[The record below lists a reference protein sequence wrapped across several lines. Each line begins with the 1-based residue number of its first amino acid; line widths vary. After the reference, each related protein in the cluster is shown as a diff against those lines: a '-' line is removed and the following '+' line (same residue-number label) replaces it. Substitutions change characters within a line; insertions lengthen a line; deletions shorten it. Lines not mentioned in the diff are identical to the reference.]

1 MRLFYGPLFAET
13 ALEVSTTVA
22 TMILQFRFQ
31 IALILF
37 FFSISAD
44 TLQESDYD
52 QLVRGL
58 VEPIHYDLSLLIDME
73 KLTTVGEVSI
83 LLKVLSSSL
92 SQFCIH
98 MDKRFLS
105 LRKSYGGM
113 EIGMEVVSTPNDK
126 QNIKQEE
133 EEKKWTTEQWN
144 RLLGHKSQEKFNLHI
159 IKVPEPLR
167 PVRGDLVRLA
177 INFTGKINRRQYRG
191 LFEIQG
197 YPIIVGPMLPR
208 GLRFAPPMVT
218 NRSSIVLFV
227 CLINTFREFSPFAP
241 IIWKPFCKSD
251 I

>member
-22 TMILQFRFQ
+22 TMNLQFRFQ
-31 IALILF
+31 IALLLF

-113 EIGMEVVSTPNDK
+113 EIGMEVVSSDRANNK
-126 QNIKQEE
+126 QKQAEVE
-133 EEKKWTTEQWN
+133 KWTDEQWN
-144 RLLGHKSQEKFNLHI
+144 RVLGHESQEKFNLHI
-159 IKVPEPLR
+159 ITVPEPLR
-167 PVRGDLVRLA
+167 PVEGNIVRLA
-177 INFTGKINRRQYRG
+177 INFTGEINRKQYRG
-191 LFEIQG
+191 LFEIQ
-197 YPIIVGPMLPR
+197 V
-208 GLRFAPPMVT
+208 FA
-218 NRSSIVLFV
+218 
-227 CLINTFREFSPFAP
+227 
-241 IIWKPFCKSD
+241 
-251 I
+251 